1 MYQNATMS
9 VYVPVITPN
18 GEGDPIKTWGYK
30 KTPTPDAPS
39 ESIRCDVQPKRLSES
54 ELLAWGISDRNANAK
69 LVFFSRSGYIALTT
83 RVKVV
88 SDFPGEGTEY
98 YEVKGVNRWPRHGE
112 AVIVPVQ
119 GE

>member
-1 MYQNATMS
+1 MYQNATLS
-9 VYVPVITPN
+9 VYVPTN
-18 GEGDPIKTWGYK
+18 TYNSEGDPIKTWGYK
-30 KTPTPDAPS
+30 VTPTPVAPA
-39 ESIRCDVQPKRLSES
+39 EIIRCDVQPKKLSEA
-54 ELLAWGISDRNANAK
+54 ECLAWGISDRNANAK

-88 SDFPGEGTEY
+88 SDFPGEGTDY